1 MTDIVTTF
9 FEPIEKEKIHSLYFP
24 QMDVLQDKQLKR
36 SRIAGL
42 SRALAVGNLE
52 HFSTKIYFE
61 DDLTK
66 RVVETTIC
74 GITDDKVI
82 LKQGTIIP
90 INRIYYSQ

>member
-1 MTDIVTTF
+1 MIETATTF
-9 FEPIEKEKIHSLYFP
+9 FEPIEKETIHSLHFP
-24 QMDVLQDKQLKR
+24 QVDVLEDKQLKW

-42 SRALAVGNLE
+42 SRALALGNLE
-52 HFSTKIYFE
+52 HIKTKIYFE
-61 DDLTK
+61 DDLSK
-66 RVVETTIC
+66 RVVETTIW

>member
-1 MTDIVTTF
+1 MIETATSF
-9 FEPIEKEKIHSLYFP
+9 FEPIEKETIHSLHFP
-24 QMDVLQDKQLKR
+24 QVDVLEDKQLKR

-42 SRALAVGNLE
+42 SRALALGNLE
-52 HFSTKIYFE
+52 HIKTKIYFE

-66 RVVETTIC
+66 RVVETTIW

>member
-1 MTDIVTTF
+1 MIETATTF
-9 FEPIEKEKIHSLYFP
+9 FEQIEKETIHSLHFP
-24 QMDVLQDKQLKR
+24 QVDVLEDKQLKR

-42 SRALAVGNLE
+42 SRALALGNLE
-52 HFSTKIYFE
+52 HIKTKIYFE
-61 DDLTK
+61 DDLSK
-66 RVVETTIC
+66 RVVETTIW